1 VLVTFKTTAYA
12 DITMFG
18 DAAADLLKMMGQSG
32 NIPGA
37 IMGKDVGAAMDA
49 LKQQLADQSESN
61 AAENVDTNRE
71 GNWEDD
77 DDERSNRV
85 ALATRAVPLLEL
97 LEAAA
102 ASKANVMWDN

>member
-18 DAAADLLKMMGQSG
+18 DAATDLLKMMGQSG

-49 LKQQLADQSESN
+49 LKQQLANQPESN
-61 AAENVDTNRE
+61 AAEQADANRDSS
-71 GNWEDD
+71 WEDD

-102 ASKANVMWDN
+102 ASSANVMWDN

>member
-1 VLVTFKTTAYA
+1 MLVTFKTTAYA

-18 DAAADLLKMMGQSG
+18 DAATDLLKLMGHSG

-37 IMGKDVGAAMDA
+37 ILGKDVAESVVK
-49 LKQQLADQSESN
+49 LKQRLADQPPQSN
-61 AAENVDTNRE
+61 DVSTD
-71 GNWEDD
+71 EDD
-77 DDERSNRV
+77 DEKGNRV

-102 ASKANVMWDN
+102 AAGANVQWDK

>member
-18 DAAADLLKMMGQSG
+18 DAAEALLKLMGQSG

-37 IMGKDVGAAMDA
+37 IMGNDVAEA
-49 LKQQLADQSESN
+49 LARLKAELDNQADTDQ
-61 AAENVDTNRE
+61 ADTQATAEAS
-71 GNWEDD
+71 DD
-77 DDERSNRV
+77 DDDRTSKV
-85 ALATRAVPLLEL
+85 ALATRAVPLIEL

-102 ASKANVMWDN
+102 ASSANVMWDS

>member
-1 VLVTFKTTAYA
+1 MLVTFKTTAYA

-18 DAAADLLKMMGQSG
+18 DAATALLKLMGHSG

-37 IMGKDVGAAMDA
+37 IMAEDVGDAMA
-49 LKQQLADQSESN
+49 KLKQSLADQPE
-61 AAENVDTNRE
+61 AATDVATSS
-71 GNWEDD
+71 DD
-77 DDERSNRV
+77 DDEKSNQV

-102 ASKANVMWDN
+102 ASGANVQWDT

>member
-18 DAAADLLKMMGQSG
+18 DAAGALLKMMGQSG
-32 NIPGA
+32 TIPGA
-37 IMGKDVGAAMDA
+37 IMGKDVGAAMNA
-49 LKQQLADQSESN
+49 LKQELADQLEPN
-61 AAENVDTNRE
+61 ANDDANSAGHQTQ
-71 GNWEDD
+71 GD
-77 DDERSNRV
+77 DDENNNRV

-102 ASKANVMWDN
+102 ASGANVMWDT